1 MCLPGRLPGV
11 HMWLLG
17 MVGRLGLTG
26 SGIGGR
32 IRAGAETLNCIVLLL
47 ILAAIK
53 QFEKD
58 MRA

>member
-1 MCLPGRLPGV
+1 MCLPGKLQGV
-11 HMWLLG
+11 LVWLLG
-17 MVGRLGLTG
+17 LVGRLGLTG
-26 SGIGGR
+26 SRIGVR
-32 IRAGAETLNCIVLLL
+32 IRAGAEMLNCIVLLL